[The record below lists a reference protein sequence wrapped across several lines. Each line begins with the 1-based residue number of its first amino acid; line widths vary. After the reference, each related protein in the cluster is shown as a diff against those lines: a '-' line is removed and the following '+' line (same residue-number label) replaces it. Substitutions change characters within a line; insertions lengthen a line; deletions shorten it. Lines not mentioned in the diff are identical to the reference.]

1 MPTSSLSGQNTSR
14 TSYVIAS
21 VSILALR
28 RLATFSAEEGR
39 APGIVSWL
47 VSSFCVRFRMPTFAI
62 KPTLQGV
69 DAVDALLEATP
80 DSPSY
85 MIGIQE
91 NRVRRVPLV
100 EAVKM
105 VQHLIHV
112 NTLF

>member
-1 MPTSSLSGQNTSR
+1 MLTR
-14 TSYVIAS
+14 
-21 VSILALR
+21 
-28 RLATFSAEEGR
+28 
-39 APGIVSWL
+39 
-47 VSSFCVRFRMPTFAI
+47 AI

-105 VQHLIHV
+105 VQCLIHV
-112 NTLF
+112 NTLP